1 MTGSKLKIIAII
13 TMLIDHVGFGIVWR
27 LPSIESS
34 SIIYVAMRRIG
45 RLAFPIFIFLLIEGF
60 GHTRSKLKYALRML
74 IFCFISEIPFDLA
87 FWGNILEIQ
96 HQNVYFTL
104 FIGLLVIWG
113 MDEVQKQ
120 FLVDED
126 SSKKLVYLYDALIV
140 IAGGGVATS
149 LCTDYSYIGILA
161 IVVMYLFRKNRVLQ
175 ALLGCTV
182 LTVLN
187 PEEFTCFAIVP
198 LIAMYNGKRGIGL
211 KYLFYIFY
219 PAHLFIIYLIAAF
232 MGYNIWIF

>member
-34 SIIYVAMRRIG
+34 SIIYVAMRMIG

-74 IFCFISEIPFDLA
+74 MFCFISEIPFDLA

-175 ALLGCTV
+175 ALLGCMV

>member
-34 SIIYVAMRRIG
+34 SIIYVAMRLIG

-74 IFCFISEIPFDLA
+74 MFCFISEIPFDLA
-87 FWGNILEIQ
+87 FWGSILEIQ

-175 ALLGCTV
+175 ALLGCMV

-187 PEEFTCFAIVP
+187 PTEFTCFAIVP

>member
-175 ALLGCTV
+175 ALLGCMV

-187 PEEFTCFAIVP
+187 PAEFTCFAIVP

>member
-34 SIIYVAMRRIG
+34 SIIYVAMRLIG

-74 IFCFISEIPFDLA
+74 MFCFISEIPFDLA

-126 SSKKLVYLYDALIV
+126 SSKELVYLYDALII
-140 IAGGGVATS
+140 IAGGGVATA

-175 ALLGCTV
+175 ALLGCMV

-187 PEEFTCFAIVP
+187 PTEFTCFAIVP

-232 MGYNIWIF
+232 MGYNIWLF